1 MSAGDLVFCQGYMGL
16 ITETHHDTHYT
27 EHRVYWF
34 GIHDHQR
41 PFSWVSQKQ
50 LLRIA

>member
-1 MSAGDLVFCQGYMGL
+1 MSAGDLVFCQGFTGL
-16 ITETHHDTHYT
+16 IIETHRGAHYT

-34 GIHDHQR
+34 GLHDNK
-41 PFSWVSQKQ
+41 PLSWVSQKQ